1 MFFNCCLD
9 PQTLILEGPD
19 GLNSDANADFT
30 CKTLSTYTT
39 SDMGIKIDSNGID
52 YFDELNQT
60 SFVYT
65 TENPMDDVIFSKQ
78 LTMTPELLW
87 NNCNVGSIVTV
98 ECSIEDVCHGVKVYN
113 SISKYVS
120 LKSGSKAKI
129 CAVYPGESKSVSIKS
144 VSI

>member
-1 MFFNCCLD
+1 MFTSFLA

-39 SDMGIKIDSNGID
+39 SDMVIKIDSNGID

-65 TENPMDDVIFSKQ
+65 TENPMVLGDVIFSKQ

-98 ECSIEDVCHGVKVYN
+98 QCSIEDVCHGVKVYN
-113 SISKYVS
+113 SISKNVS
-120 LKSGSKAKI
+120 LNGMFINFLTFPA
-129 CAVYPGESKSVSIKS
+129 GF
-144 VSI
+144 

>member
-1 MFFNCCLD
+1 M
-9 PQTLILEGPD
+9 ILEGPD
-19 GLNSDANADFT
+19 RLNSDSNADFT

-39 SDMGIKIDSNGID
+39 SDMVIKIDSNGID
-52 YFDELNQT
+52 YFGELNQT

-113 SISKYVS
+113 SISKDVS
-120 LKSGSKAKI
+120 LNGMFVCLFFKFL
-129 CAVYPGESKSVSIKS
+129 
-144 VSI
+144 

>member
-1 MFFNCCLD
+1 MV
-9 PQTLILEGPD
+9 
-19 GLNSDANADFT
+19 
-30 CKTLSTYTT
+30 
-39 SDMGIKIDSNGID
+39 IKIDSEGID

-65 TENPMDDVIFSKQ
+65 NENPMDPGDVIFSKQ

-113 SISKYVS
+113 SISKNVS
-120 LKSGSKAKI
+120 LNGMYNFFFKFLQF
-129 CAVYPGESKSVSIKS
+129 
-144 VSI
+144 

>member
-65 TENPMDDVIFSKQ
+65 NENPMASGDVVFSKQ

-113 SISKYVS
+113 SISKNVS
-120 LKSGSKAKI
+120 LNGMFINFLTFPA
-129 CAVYPGESKSVSIKS
+129 GF
-144 VSI
+144 